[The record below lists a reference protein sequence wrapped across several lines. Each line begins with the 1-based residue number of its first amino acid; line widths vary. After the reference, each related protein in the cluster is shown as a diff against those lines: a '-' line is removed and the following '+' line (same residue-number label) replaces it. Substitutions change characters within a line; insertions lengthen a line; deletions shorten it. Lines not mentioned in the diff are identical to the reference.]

1 MLCRVTRGADR
12 DFEFAM
18 PPSVCSQG
26 LVKQWRF
33 LGDTDGEEAGTRT
46 RMRVTLQE
54 FEVRVVEN

>member
-1 MLCRVTRGADR
+1 
-12 DFEFAM
+12 M